1 MKDAHESLQG
11 QDFCVAGSDAEVRR
25 VFLRLMIS
33 FQLQFL
39 QLNLLGRKAITTSDK
54 INLWGV
60 TITLSGLKN
69 KAKSEKKKIQ
79 LVYL

>member
-1 MKDAHESLQG
+1 MSLNKMKDAHESFQG

-25 VFLRLMIS
+25 VFQRLVIS

-39 QLNLLGRKAITTSDK
+39 QLNPLGRKAITPPDK

-60 TITLSGLKN
+60 TITLFLD
-69 KAKSEKKKIQ
+69 
-79 LVYL
+79 

>member
-1 MKDAHESLQG
+1 MSLNKMKDAHESLQG

-25 VFLRLMIS
+25 VFRRLVIS

-39 QLNLLGRKAITTSDK
+39 QLNPLGRKAITTPDK

-60 TITLSGLKN
+60 TITLFLD
-69 KAKSEKKKIQ
+69 
-79 LVYL
+79 